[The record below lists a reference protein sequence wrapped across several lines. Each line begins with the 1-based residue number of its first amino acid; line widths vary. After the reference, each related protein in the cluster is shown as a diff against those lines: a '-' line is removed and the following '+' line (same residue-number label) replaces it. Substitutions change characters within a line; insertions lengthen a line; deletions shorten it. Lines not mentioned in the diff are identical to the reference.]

1 MPFKSLCITVPLR
14 KIHALTAL
22 LAAVFI
28 LILSVSGAL
37 LAISPVSESI
47 NSMHLHSGSE
57 RDISLAQLAENSSA
71 HFPAAEQI
79 VRSATGQVIVYYMAD
94 NGEFAADIINPLTG
108 QAIAPYGDSPSL
120 LDEVRYFHRSLMLND
135 VGRMLVGITSG
146 LLLVVLISG
155 IPLLA
160 KCLGG
165 WKRLFKPLKGTPASC
180 LHAFLA
186 RILLLPLLLTSLSG
200 VYLSLVRFEYLPG
213 DELLEPDY
221 PVEISA
227 GKHLPVQSLQAL
239 QAVNLA
245 ELRELRFPY
254 PGDPEGLFFV
264 HTDKGQGY
272 VDPVT
277 GQWLNFQ
284 PHSSVNKIYEFVY
297 AVHTGEGLWW
307 LVIFL
312 ALAALLTPV
321 MLFTGID
328 IWWRRRQRL
337 HSKQLQHNAPP
348 EFADSVILVGSE
360 GHSSWPFAQILH
372 HALLSAGLKVHCN
385 DMNHIAH
392 YYPNAQHILILTSTY
407 GDGCPPASA
416 ALFEQRLQQIE
427 ENARYHFAVLGFGD
441 RQYPN
446 FCGFALHIEKLLI
459 SKGWQPLLPIELID
473 RKSPQ
478 AFARWGKLLSAKLH
492 KDFVLNYIPERPKT
506 ITLTLVKRQVYAAQS
521 KMPIVILRFCAQ
533 EDNKLPKF
541 SVGDLL
547 GIFPPI
553 QAAQGEESD
562 TAGMARFYSIG
573 SCEKEGFIELGISVH
588 EQGLCSNA
596 LFALKMGATIEAFV
610 KTNESFHHRGSG
622 KPLLL
627 IGAGTGIVPLM
638 GFIRNNHAHH
648 PIYLYWGGRDPACDY
663 IYQDELSGMLASG
676 HLTELRVA
684 FSRGKAK
691 TYVQDLLREDKDKI
705 RQLLLVDAEI
715 MICGG
720 REMAAGVED
729 ALELILSA
737 TNMSLAEIKN
747 AHRYREDVY

>member
-1 MPFKSLCITVPLR
+1 MPFKFLCITAPLR
-14 KIHALTAL
+14 KIHSLTAL

-28 LILSVSGAL
+28 LILTLSGIL

-47 NSMHLHSGSE
+47 KSMQLYSGST
-57 RDISLAQLAENSSA
+57 RDISLAQLAENSLA
-71 HFPAAEQI
+71 HYPAAEQI
-79 VRSATGQVIVYYMAD
+79 VRSATGQVVIYYLAD
-94 NGEFAADIINPLTG
+94 NGDFAADIINPLTG
-108 QAIAPYGDSPSL
+108 QSIAPYGNSPSL
-120 LDEVRYFHRSLMLND
+120 LNEVRYFHRSLMLND
-135 VGRMLVGITSG
+135 LGRMLVGIVSG
-146 LLLVVLISG
+146 LLLVILISG

-165 WKRLFKPLKGTPASC
+165 WQRLFKPLKGSPASC
-180 LHAFLA
+180 LHGFLA
-186 RILLLPLLLTSLSG
+186 RIVLFPLLLSSLSG

-221 PVEISA
+221 PVEISVA
-227 GKHLPVQSLQAL
+227 QHLPVQFLQAL
-239 QAVNLA
+239 QAVNVA

-254 PGDPEGLFFV
+254 QDDPEGLFFI

-272 VDPVT
+272 VDPAT

-284 PHSSVNKIYEFVY
+284 AHTSANKIYEFFY

-321 MLFTGID
+321 MVFTGIN

-337 HSKQLQHNAPP
+337 HSKELQHNTPP

-372 HALLSAGLKVHCN
+372 HALMAAGFKVHCN

-392 YYPNAQHILILTSTY
+392 YYPNARHILILTSTY

-416 ALFEQRLQQIE
+416 ARFQQRLQQIE
-427 ENARYHFAVLGFGD
+427 QNARYNFAVLGFGD

-446 FCGFALHIEKLLI
+446 FCGFALHVEKLLI

-478 AFARWGKLLSAKLH
+478 AFARWGKLLSAKLN
-492 KDFVLNYIPERPKT
+492 KTFALNYIPERPKT
-506 ITLTLVKRQVYAAQS
+506 ITLTLVKRHVYATES
-521 KMPIVILRFCAQ
+521 SMPIVILRFCAPKGK
-533 EDNKLPKF
+533 KLPKF

-547 GIFPPI
+547 GVFPPV
-553 QAAQGEESD
+553 QAGQGSESGAAD
-562 TAGMARFYSIG
+562 MARFYSIG
-573 SCEKEGFIELGISVH
+573 SCEKEGFIELGVSVH
-588 EQGLCSNA
+588 EKGLCSNA
-596 LFALKMGATIEAFV
+596 LFTLNKGATIDAFI
-610 KTNESFHHRGSG
+610 KSNESFHHRGSG
-622 KPLLL
+622 RPLLL

-638 GFIRNNHAHH
+638 GFIRNNHARH

-663 IYQDELSGMLASG
+663 IYQDELAEMRACG

-684 FSRGKAK
+684 FSRSK
-691 TYVQDLLREDKDKI
+691 T
-705 RQLLLVDAEI
+705 
-715 MICGG
+715 
-720 REMAAGVED
+720 
-729 ALELILSA
+729 
-737 TNMSLAEIKN
+737 KN
-747 AHRYREDVY
+747 LCTGSSS